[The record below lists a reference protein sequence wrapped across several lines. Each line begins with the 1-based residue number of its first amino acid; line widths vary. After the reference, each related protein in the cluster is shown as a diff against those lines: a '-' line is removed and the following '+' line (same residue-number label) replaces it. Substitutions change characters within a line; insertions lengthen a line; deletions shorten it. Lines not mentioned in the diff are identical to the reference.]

1 MFLII
6 FKKTSVRSHLAFS
19 AALYNITFPFFEK
32 CFQKTVL
39 SVVYV
44 SIRNCWMVCDKDLV
58 WKYKDKQPIM
68 LKTFAYCFTDYLL
81 YVLTRK
87 GGGGKFN
94 FCASVT
100 IACAPPD

>member
-1 MFLII
+1 M
-6 FKKTSVRSHLAFS
+6 
-19 AALYNITFPFFEK
+19 YNITLPFFEK

-44 SIRNCWMVCDKDLV
+44 SIRETAGWDVTKIWFGHPEGRKSSPVM
-58 WKYKDKQPIM
+58 M
-68 LKTFAYCFTDYLL
+68 KTFAYYFTDYLF
-81 YVLTRK
+81 YVLARE
-87 GGGGKFN
+87 GGGKFN